1 MKSATR
7 NLLAAATVSVFAFA
21 AIDAFAAGGG
31 GSMPSPSMP
40 RPDTSPSSRPSPK
53 VQKRETDFQKAEY
66 LIKAEKYDEAIP
78 LLQSVVADNPR
89 DADAWN
95 YLGFASRKL
104 NKNDEALGYYQKALA
119 LDPKHKGAHEYLG
132 ELHLQM
138 NNLAKAEEQF
148 TILKGLC
155 PTGCEELEDLEAD
168 ITDYKSTHPTPV
180 SSPQG

>member
-1 MKSATR
+1 MRTPTR
-7 NLLAAATVSVFAFA
+7 NLLALAVVSAFGLAT
-21 AIDAFAAGGG
+21 IEAFAAGGG

-40 RPDTSPSSRPSPK
+40 RPDTGPSSRPSPK
-53 VQKRETDFQKAEY
+53 ERERETAFQKAEY

-78 LLQSVVADNPR
+78 MLQGVVADNPR

-104 NKNDEALGYYQKALA
+104 NKNEEALGYYQKALA
-119 LDPKHKGAHEYLG
+119 LDAKHKGAHEYLG
-132 ELHLQM
+132 ELYLQM
-138 NNLAKAEEQF
+138 NNLPKAEEQF

-168 ITDYKSTHPTPV
+168 IADYKSSHPAA
-180 SSPQG
+180 PQG